1 MLKGLNFQPVSPE
14 RWTSLLLLSSWDG
27 AGQPEPTVE
36 CSTEMRAHDR
46 TVTGVSG
53 VPRAGGCL
61 PAHTRLAELYE
72 IEGKPYEMSGKHSNL
87 FPAPPLHVHT

>member
-1 MLKGLNFQPVSPE
+1 M
-14 RWTSLLLLSSWDG
+14 
-27 AGQPEPTVE
+27 
-36 CSTEMRAHDR
+36 
-46 TVTGVSG
+46 GVSG